1 MKKTKNSKKRIS
13 LSRDLT
19 KPLWRVWII
28 GGAILVLFGAVSFRA
43 LKLQVLNR
51 DRAIEV
57 ARKQHTGLLTLLP
70 RRGKILDANRKELAV
85 NIDAESIY
93 VHPGNV
99 KDIKRF
105 SVELS
110 KYLRYSQKEILGML
124 LSKKPFIWVT
134 RLAEPGLVARLKN
147 ANIEGIGFIEEPKRV
162 YPNGHLAGQV
172 LGFTNIDSKGIEGIE
187 YELDGLL
194 AGSPGKI
201 TVKRDARGR
210 EIIDAPINVEASVS
224 GYDVVLNIDSQI
236 QYVVEKELKEGVEKS
251 FAQKGMAVVMNPET
265 GAILAMASYPFFDPN
280 DFVKYDEGTRR
291 NLPVWYSFEP
301 GSTIKAF
308 LAAAAIEE
316 KKVNPD
322 SKFNCENGRRKV
334 GRSIINDVHPYG
346 ILNVAQIIEVS
357 SNICAG
363 KIAEI
368 LGKDGF
374 YKYLKAF
381 GFGEKTGIDLPGES
395 SGRLTS
401 PRRWGP
407 VELATLSFGQGIS
420 VTALQLASAL
430 SAIANGGYLMKPYT
444 VKEII
449 GPDGRVIERREP
461 EVIRRVI
468 SYDTAEEVKR
478 ILEGVV
484 ESGTGKEASIP
495 GYRVAGKTGTA
506 QIPNPETG
514 GYYSNRYLSSFI
526 GFAPVDNPKI
536 TVVVLVED
544 PKTSPYGGVI
554 AAPIF
559 KRIAERVLFYLGV
572 SPERAFA
579 ELKIMPDLRG
589 MSARD
594 ILRWAEKEGIK
605 VRLKGSG
612 YANDQKPRA
621 GERIKEDTICS
632 IELKQTI

>member
-134 RLAEPGLVARLKN
+134 RLAEPGLVARLKS

-346 ILNVAQIIEVS
+346 VLNVAQIVEVS

-430 SAIANGGYLMKPYT
+430 SAVANGGYLMKPYT

-449 GPDGRVIERREP
+449 GPDGRVIEKREP

-514 GYYSNRYLSSFI
+514 GYHSNRYLSSFI

-605 VRLKGSG
+605 IRLKGSG